1 MDHLVLILRLPM
13 VLSFDSII
21 TLNIMHTDSHG
32 TAASGNKADR
42 IADGV
47 SRVYVV
53 AIYTQNHI

>member
-1 MDHLVLILRLPM
+1 MDHLVLILRLFM
-13 VLSFDSII
+13 VLILDLMIL
-21 TLNIMHTDSHG
+21 LNIMHTDSHV

>member
-1 MDHLVLILRLPM
+1 MDHLVCILRLPM

-21 TLNIMHTDSHG
+21 ILNIMHTDSQG
-32 TAASGNKADR
+32 TAASGNNADR

>member
-1 MDHLVLILRLPM
+1 
-13 VLSFDSII
+13 
-21 TLNIMHTDSHG
+21 MHTDSHV
-32 TAASGNKADR
+32 TAASGNTADR